1 MRAGEATPGMCRM
14 SGWLRGRGTAI
25 GLTSGGRRATVGHVG
40 TGTVGGSAPEHL
52 RHSLVDQLREE
63 GSVWT
68 ERVEAALRTVP
79 RHVFLP
85 GVSFHQAYANDVVH
99 TKLDTAGVAIS
110 AASQPSIVAIM
121 LEQLTVRPGDRIL
134 EVGAG
139 TGYNAALLGYL
150 TGAEGTV
157 TTIDVDEDITAA
169 ARQALD
175 DAGFGNVT
183 VIRGDG
189 ALGNPGGAP
198 YDKIIATVGVWDLP
212 PAWFSQLAPGG
223 RLVVPLR
230 LRGSV
235 TRSVALERVADEHDQ
250 WHSVTSE
257 MCGFMPLRA
266 SVASDPRRAVPLTG
280 DGSVT
285 LEVQQDQDIDP
296 AALDGIFGYPRSEAW
311 TGVTLGRQEAMDW
324 LYVWLTCTV
333 PNGLFLMPVRRI
345 AIDRREVAPMF
356 EWGSMAAID
365 LDSLAYLTFGQRAP
379 GTEIG
384 VIGHGPRGGE
394 LAGVVAEQVRV
405 WGREHRSHGIR
416 LVIQPRATEQPV
428 AGQFTLLTPS
438 NRLVISWE

>member
-1 MRAGEATPGMCRM
+1 V
-14 SGWLRGRGTAI
+14 S
-25 GLTSGGRRATVGHVG
+25 
-40 TGTVGGSAPEHL
+40 TGITGGSAPEHL

-63 GSVWT
+63 GSVRT
-68 ERVEAALRTVP
+68 ERVEAALRAVP

-85 GVSFHQAYANDVVH
+85 GVSFRRAYANDVVR
-99 TKLDTAGVAIS
+99 TKLDAAGVAIS
-110 AASQPSIVAIM
+110 SASQPSIVAIM
-121 LEQLTVRPGDRIL
+121 LEQLAVRPGDRIL

-150 TGAEGTV
+150 TGADGTV
-157 TTIDVDEDITAA
+157 TTIDVDEDITDT
-169 ARQALD
+169 ARQAL
-175 DAGFGNVT
+175 AATGSGNVT

-189 ALGNPGGAP
+189 ALGYHGGAP

-235 TRSVALERVADEHDQ
+235 TRSVALEQAAGSRDQ
-250 WHSVTSE
+250 WHSVSSE

-266 SVASDPRRAVPLTG
+266 SVASDPRRTVPLTG

-296 AALDGIFGYPRSEAW
+296 AALDDIFGYPRSEAW
-311 TGVTLGRQEAMDW
+311 TGVTLGHREAEDGHREAEDGHREAEGG
-324 LYVWLTCTV
+324 LYVWLTCTL
-333 PNGLFLMPVRRI
+333 PNGLFLMQVRRT
-345 AIDRREVAPMF
+345 AIDRGEVAPVPQ
-356 EWGSMAAID
+356 WGVMAVTDA
-365 LDSLAYLTFGQRAP
+365 DSLAYLTFGQREP

-394 LAGVVAEQVRV
+394 LARAVAEQVRV
-405 WGREHRSHGIR
+405 WARQYRSHGIR

-428 AGQFTLLTPS
+428 AGQFTFHTPS
-438 NRLVISWE
+438 NWLVISWE

>member
-1 MRAGEATPGMCRM
+1 
-14 SGWLRGRGTAI
+14 
-25 GLTSGGRRATVGHVG
+25 VG
-40 TGTVGGSAPEHL
+40 TWTADDPTPEHL

-63 GSVWT
+63 GSVRT
-68 ERVEAALRTVP
+68 ERVEAALRAVP
-79 RHVFLP
+79 RHAFLP
-85 GVSFHQAYANDVVH
+85 GVPFRQAYTNDVVH

-121 LEQLTVRPGDRIL
+121 LEQLAVRPGEQIL

-139 TGYNAALLGYL
+139 TGYNAALLAYL
-150 TGAEGTV
+150 TGAAGTV
-157 TTIDVDEDITAA
+157 TTIDVDEDITDA

-175 DAGFGNVT
+175 AAGFPNVT

-189 ALGNPGGAP
+189 ALGHPDGAP
-198 YDKIIATVGVWDLP
+198 YDKVIATVGVWDLP
-212 PAWFSQLAPGG
+212 PTWFSQLAPGG

-235 TRSVALERVADEHDQ
+235 SRSVVLERVAGSQDQ
-250 WHSVTSE
+250 WHSVSSE

-266 SVASDPRRAVPLTG
+266 SVASDPRRTVPLTG

-285 LEVQQDQDIDP
+285 LEVHQDQDIDP
-296 AALDGIFGYPRSEAW
+296 ATLDDIFGYPRSEAW
-311 TGVTLGRQEAMDW
+311 TGVALGPREAEGW
-324 LYVWLTCTV
+324 LFLWLTCTV

-345 AIDRREVAPMF
+345 AIDCGVAAPMF
-356 EWGSMAAID
+356 EWGTMAVID
-365 LDSLAYLTFGQRAP
+365 TDSVAYLTSGQRKS

-394 LAGVVAEQVRV
+394 LARAVAEQVRV
-405 WGREHRSHGIR
+405 WDWEYRSHGIH
-416 LVIQPRATEQPV
+416 LVMQPRTTEQPV

-438 NRLVISWE
+438 NRLVISWD

>member
-1 MRAGEATPGMCRM
+1 M
-14 SGWLRGRGTAI
+14 
-25 GLTSGGRRATVGHVG
+25 G
-40 TGTVGGSAPEHL
+40 TGTAGGSTPEHL

-63 GSVWT
+63 GAVRT
-68 ERVEAALRTVP
+68 ERVEAALRAVP

-85 GVSFHQAYANDVVH
+85 NVPFWRAYANEVVH
-99 TKLDTAGVAIS
+99 TKLDAAGVAIS

-121 LEQLTVRPGDRIL
+121 LEQLAVRPGDRIL
-134 EVGAG
+134 EIGAG
-139 TGYNAALLGYL
+139 TGYNAALLGHL
-150 TGAEGTV
+150 TGADGAV
-157 TTIDVDEDITAA
+157 TTMDVDEDITGA
-169 ARQALD
+169 ARRTLD
-175 DAGFGNVT
+175 AVGFENVT

-189 ALGNPGGAP
+189 ALGHPGGAP

-235 TRSVALERVADEHDQ
+235 TRSVALERATGSRDW
-250 WHSVTSE
+250 WHSVSSE

-266 SVASDPRRAVPLTG
+266 SVASDPRRTVPLTG

-296 AALDGIFGYPRSEAW
+296 AALDDIFGHPRSEVW
-311 TGVTLGRQEAMDW
+311 TGVTFGRLESVDR

-345 AIDRREVAPMF
+345 AIDRGEVTPMF
-356 EWGSMAAID
+356 EWGAMAVID
-365 LDSLAYLTFGQRAP
+365 TDSLAYLTFGQRKSR
-379 GTEIG
+379 TEVG

-394 LAGVVAEQVRV
+394 LARAAAEQVRV
-405 WGREHRSHGIR
+405 WDREYRSHGVR
-416 LVIQPRATEQPV
+416 LVIQPRATEQPA
-428 AGQFTLLTPS
+428 AGQFTFLTPS
-438 NRLVISWE
+438 NRLVISWD